1 MRIKGIKNAVVL
13 LACMLAGSAL
23 VVGTAGAEE
32 PYKLGVALGLSGPGT
47 LYSID
52 GIKAIELAVDEINAQ
67 GGMLGKHP
75 VKLFV
80 RDTLT
85 RPDAAERKA
94 RELILDDDVRCI
106 LGTYS
111 SACAI
116 AIKPVCREHK
126 VLHIAAIS
134 NSENL
139 TKNNFSPYTFSVVPN
154 TYMQAKAVALGVAKL
169 SKEKEWDEYVTLAS
183 DYEWG
188 RSSQTI
194 FVQILKQAA
203 PHLKLKKEFWPTLGE
218 TEFYPYIKKISIEK
232 PDFVY
237 GSLAS
242 KDNEMWIN
250 QAKTFGF
257 FELFPYQGS
266 LISVSELIAQGD
278 MLPRGVIGVC
288 RAPFFAH
295 MDEPMMSNFV
305 KNYKGRYGQYPS
317 DWAVMEYDA
326 VYALKQ
332 GIEKAGT
339 IDSQKVKDAMSGL
352 TIKTTRGQL
361 SFRKIDNQLN
371 CPSYIGM
378 VDKSPDYPFPI
389 YKDLIII
396 RGEDSWRSETE
407 IQASRDIK

>member
-1 MRIKGIKNAVVL
+1 MRMKGLKNAVVL
-13 LACMLAGSAL
+13 LAFMLAGSAL
-23 VVGTAGAEE
+23 VVGTAGAQE
-32 PYKLGVALGLSGPGT
+32 PYNLGVALGLSGPGT
-47 LYSID
+47 LYSMD

-75 VKLFV
+75 VKLYV

-94 RELILDDDVRCI
+94 RELILDDNVRCI

-139 TKNNFSPYTFSVVPN
+139 TRYNFSPYTFSVVPN

-169 SKEKEWDEYVTLAS
+169 SKDKEWDEYVTLAS

-218 TEFYPYIKKISIEK
+218 TEFYPYIKKISVEE

-242 KDNEMWIN
+242 KDNEMWLN

-332 GIEKAGT
+332 GIDKAGT
-339 IDSQKVKDAMSGL
+339 IDSEKVKDVMSGL
-352 TIKTTRGQL
+352 TIKTTRGRL

-378 VDKSPDYPFPI
+378 VGKSPDYPFPI

-396 RGEDSWRSETE
+396 KGEDSWRSETE

>member
-1 MRIKGIKNAVVL
+1 MRMKGLKNTVVL
-13 LACMLAGSAL
+13 LACMLAASAL
-23 VVGTAGAEE
+23 VSGTARAQE
-32 PYKLGVALGLSGPGT
+32 PYNLGVALGLSGPGT
-47 LYSID
+47 LYSTD
-52 GIKAIELAVDEINAQ
+52 GLKAIELAVDEINAQ

>member
-1 MRIKGIKNAVVL
+1 
-13 LACMLAGSAL
+13 
-23 VVGTAGAEE
+23 
-32 PYKLGVALGLSGPGT
+32 
-47 LYSID
+47 
-52 GIKAIELAVDEINAQ
+52 
-67 GGMLGKHP
+67 
-75 VKLFV
+75 
-80 RDTLT
+80 
-85 RPDAAERKA
+85 
-94 RELILDDDVRCI
+94 
-106 LGTYS
+106 
-111 SACAI
+111 
-116 AIKPVCREHK
+116 
-126 VLHIAAIS
+126 
-134 NSENL
+134 
-139 TKNNFSPYTFSVVPN
+139 
-154 TYMQAKAVALGVAKL
+154 VALGVAKL
-169 SKEKEWDEYVTLAS
+169 SKDKEWDEYVTLAS

-218 TEFYPYIKKISIEK
+218 TEFYPYIKKISVEE

-242 KDNEMWIN
+242 KDNELWLN

-332 GIEKAGT
+332 GIDKAGT
-339 IDSQKVKDAMSGL
+339 IDSEKVKDSMSGL
-352 TIKTTRGQL
+352 TIKTTRGRL

-378 VDKSPDYPFPI
+378 VGKSPDYPFPI

-396 RGEDSWRSETE
+396 KGEESWRSETE
-407 IQASRDIK
+407 IQAARDIK

>member
-1 MRIKGIKNAVVL
+1 MRIMGLKKPMIL
-13 LACMLAGSAL
+13 LAIMLIGSGL
-23 VVGTAGAEE
+23 MEGTAGAEE
-32 PYKLGVALGLSGPGT
+32 PYNLGVALALSGPGA
-47 LYSID
+47 LYSMD
-52 GIKAIELAVDEINAQ
+52 GAKAIELAVDEINAQ

-75 VKLFV
+75 IKLFV

-94 RELILDDDVRCI
+94 RELILDDNVRCI

-134 NSENL
+134 NSENI
-139 TKNNFSPYTFSVVPN
+139 TKTNFSPYTFSVVPN
-154 TYMQAKAVALGVAKL
+154 TYMQAKAVALGIAKL
-169 SKEKEWDEYVTLAS
+169 SKEKQWDEYVTLAS

-188 RSSQTI
+188 RSSQSI
-194 FVQILKQAA
+194 FVQILKQTA
-203 PHLKLKKEFWPTLGE
+203 PHLKLKNAFWPTLGE
-218 TEFYPYIKKISIEK
+218 TEFYPYIRKISIEK

-242 KDNEMWIN
+242 KDNELWIN

-332 GIEKAGT
+332 GIEQAGN
-339 IDSQKVKDAMSGL
+339 IDSEKVKDAMSGL